1 MVEVVKL
8 FLAAWTLKNI
18 RIKLVHLLGGVSKE
32 EAIKINNDSFYKG
45 DMHGRAVV
53 KLYLTELEKQ
63 IYGKSKQD
71 WINIIHSAI
80 KNL

>member
-1 MVEVVKL
+1 M
-8 FLAAWTLKNI
+8 
-18 RIKLVHLLGGVSKE
+18 
-32 EAIKINNDSFYKG
+32 Y
-45 DMHGRAVV
+45 GRAIV

-63 IYGKSKQD
+63 ICGKSKQD